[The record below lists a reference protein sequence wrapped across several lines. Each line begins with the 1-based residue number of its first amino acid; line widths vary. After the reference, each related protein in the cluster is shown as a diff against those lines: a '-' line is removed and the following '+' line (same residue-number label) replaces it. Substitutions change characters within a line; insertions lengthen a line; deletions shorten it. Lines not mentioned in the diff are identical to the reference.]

1 MPLKVGDWVT
11 ITLVSPDGKSLLDDV
26 RAQVVLMNKEGIY
39 VDYLEPQTLEP
50 QTREWKLA
58 RLEQPD
64 E

>member
-11 ITLVSPDGKSLLDDV
+11 ITLVSPDGESLLHAV
-26 RAQVVLMNKEGIY
+26 KAEVVLIRKERIY
-39 VDYLEPQTLEP
+39 VDYLDPHN
-50 QTREWKLA
+50 REWKLG